1 MQQHDKSEG
10 NHQDYLAKK
19 SREQRRIALFNP
31 FLWFGFWL
39 TDDSFPM
46 RWTYG
51 SNCFGSIFLAVWELE
66 EVPSKTRYL
75 YDIRR
80 RVNVLELF

>member
-46 RWTYG
+46 CWTYG

-66 EVPSKTRYL
+66 EVPSKTR
-75 YDIRR
+75 
-80 RVNVLELF
+80 